1 MNTNKIYS
9 IAFVI
14 LLVASILAGCEDDTN
29 TQGPTTKISKIARFS
44 SGEELLK
51 AFEEA
56 RKTGRGFFGGIM
68 EEATM
73 VKATAVAES
82 APQAAGD
89 SGREYSET
97 NIQVEGVDEADIIK
111 TYGNYIYTLAN
122 GKLVIAKAYPAE
134 DAEILSTTM
143 LDNFYP
149 TELFVHKD
157 RLLLFG
163 SASYSFG
170 EEKQEIGM
178 PVKEKIAPYPR
189 YIGVM
194 SVRLYD
200 TSNKEEPEL
209 LRTVDFE
216 GSYLTSRK
224 IGENA
229 YFVVNSYP
237 HYYRAEPTAE
247 EIIPYYRDSEKSEE
261 LKPIAE
267 PTGIGYIEPI
277 QAENFITIASI
288 SMADEDKDVEKEV
301 IVGSGQNVYASLEN
315 LYIAQTTWP
324 RYIIM
329 GELKEDNVQKT
340 VITRLALDNGKI
352 EFTGAGEVK
361 VQILNQFSMDEYK
374 GNFRIATTT
383 SGYSDNKDTS
393 TNNMY
398 ILDEGLDVIGE
409 LERVAPGESIYSVR
423 FMGDRGYMVTFRH
436 IDPLFVVDLKEPENP
451 KILGKLKIP
460 GYSDYLH
467 PYDETHLIG
476 IGKEVDASIDA
487 DKVHTE
493 GAVYYTAIQGVKLA
507 IFDVSDVSNPIELHK
522 EVIGD
527 RGTQSPAETDHKAFL
542 YYSKRG
548 LLVIPITVAE
558 LKQGQSKDME
568 GEFTFQGAYVYDLSL
583 EDGFEL
589 RGRVTH
595 YDDNEKFKKAGYYF
609 RGDYSIKRSLYIEDV
624 LYTLSD
630 SRLQLNDLNDL
641 ERLKALEF
649 EKGKEIYDGPIMY

>member
-111 TYGNYIYTLAN
+111 TDGNYIYTLAN

-361 VQILNQFSMDEYK
+361 GHILNQFSMDEYK

-409 LERVAPGESIYSVR
+409 LEGVAPGESIYSVR

-507 IFDVSDVSNPIELHK
+507 IFDVSDVENPIEMHK

-527 RGTQSPAETDHKAFL
+527 RGTDTPASRDHKAFL
-542 YYSKRG
+542 FDKEKG
-548 LLVIPITVAE
+548 LLVIPMTVAE
-558 LKQGQSKDME
+558 LKEGQPKSMQ
-568 GEFTFQGAYVYDLSL
+568 GEFVFQGAYVYDLSL

-595 YDDNEKFKKAGYYF
+595 YDDDEEFKKSGYYF
-609 RGDYSIKRSLYIEDV
+609 RGDSSIERSLYIEDV
-624 LYTLSD
+624 LYTLSS
-630 SRLQLNDLNDL
+630 SRLQLNDLDDL
-641 ERLKALEF
+641 ERLKVLEF
-649 EKGKEIYDGPIMY
+649 E